1 MKLIGNFILPFPHFS
16 PKMVSRFFLFQSQTK
31 NENCLWN
38 YRSLLLGGLLNVK
51 SMICGLTECCPSIWI
66 PPNQIPSVRNPIIFQ
81 KNWLT
86 KKITLKINPFIKIPP
101 NLIRISVIMNT
112 FRGNKSLKK
121 WIPSDYIGVFN
132 MKGFTERNQFIRHS
146 KMKRFIY
153 QGINI

>member
-86 KKITLKINPFIKIPP
+86 KKITLKINPFP
-101 NLIRISVIMNT
+101 L
-112 FRGNKSLKK
+112 L
-121 WIPSDYIGVFN
+121 WIPS
-132 MKGFTERNQFIRHS
+132 E
-146 KMKRFIY
+146 
-153 QGINI
+153 GINPLRNESLQIILEFLIWRDSLKGINL